1 MLRKREVTKC
11 RRRPVGVRET
21 ITSGKK
27 KDPREAEK
35 KGGRSDYRG
44 KEGEGGNQGRP
55 APPLAGREK
64 KEGRK
69 EGRKGQREKG
79 KFTPRGKCPNRS
91 TALLCRC
98 RLRRRHRRRVVHS
111 SLSLC
116 SVQSLRGYRRVQIY
130 LPCRPSI
137 CQGCLIFIEDLSFPL
152 RCAGRITISHKIVGM
167 LCFNCCFRHE
177 YDAASTA
184 AASVR
189 YRRVV
194 GNEEEKIRRVK
205 TRNKGGAMTEI

>member
-44 KEGEGGNQGRP
+44 KEGRREPGPPGPAARREG
-55 APPLAGREK
+55 
-64 KEGRK
+64 K

-91 TALLCRC
+91 TALLWRC
-98 RLRRRHRRRVVHS
+98 RLLRRRHRRRVVHS

-130 LPCRPSI
+130 VSAVSSVY
-137 CQGCLIFIEDLSFPL
+137 LSGVPYL
-152 RCAGRITISHKIVGM
+152 
-167 LCFNCCFRHE
+167 
-177 YDAASTA
+177 Y
-184 AASVR
+184 
-189 YRRVV
+189 
-194 GNEEEKIRRVK
+194 
-205 TRNKGGAMTEI
+205 